1 MLRLSSIILPE
12 SGVIQVFLPEKCS
25 VFVVVTSR
33 HFFFKI
39 FKAKQLKA
47 LCINTQKQTTSFA
60 YLLLIYTVFFLLV
73 NHFSQRK
80 FSFPDG
86 SPGNGAFFIQK
97 KIFII
102 VLTNV
107 RMLFVIQDSFSGRF
121 SGPWHPG
128 GACPI
133 HLLSLLPAVL
143 IRVLPYITGFRI
155 HPQHT
160 DHKYRSRISYT
171 VQN

>member
-97 KIFII
+97 KIFIKKTRRSCFDKCPDAFCDSGFFQWE
-102 VLTNV
+102 VLRPV
-107 RMLFVIQDSFSGRF
+107 ASRWGMPHSFTF
-121 SGPWHPG
+121 SASSRVNTGP
-128 GACPI
+128 
-133 HLLSLLPAVL
+133 SLHN
-143 IRVLPYITGFRI
+143 RI
-155 HPQHT
+155 PDPSTTH
-160 DHKYRSRISYT
+160 
-171 VQN
+171 